1 MTDRLNTW
9 ALVLAGGEGS
19 RLQALTK
26 NLQGVV
32 VPKQFCSLQGGPS
45 LLQEALQRAAAVAPL
60 HQVCTVV
67 AAQHRRWWKE
77 MLSYLPDDNIIVQPK
92 NRGTAHGILLPLL
105 RIAERDPDAIVVM
118 LPADHYLRDE
128 DVMLE
133 SLRAAAALAHDN
145 RGFTYLLGIEPD
157 MVDTELGYVLP
168 ASRSRNRPCGVL
180 RFVEKPTAMRAKSL
194 VDQGALW
201 NAFIMAGSVQAL
213 LRLFGSSFTSTIAVM
228 RGFEGVSIENVYER
242 LGSVDFSRDVLQG
255 NESVLQVLAVPHCGW
270 TDLGTPQ
277 RIGMTLERLLDQEI
291 SLPHRPYIAP
301 HLNLAQQYD
310 RLHHKQDFSPHYEH
324 VDLRA

>member
-1 MTDRLNTW
+1 
-9 ALVLAGGEGS
+9 
-19 RLQALTK
+19 
-26 NLQGVV
+26 
-32 VPKQFCSLQGGPS
+32 
-45 LLQEALQRAAAVAPL
+45 
-60 HQVCTVV
+60 
-67 AAQHRRWWKE
+67 
-77 MLSYLPDDNIIVQPK
+77 
-92 NRGTAHGILLPLL
+92 
-105 RIAERDPDAIVVM
+105 
-118 LPADHYLRDE
+118 
-128 DVMLE
+128 MLE

-310 RLHHKQDFSPHYEH
+310 RLLQIALGFRKRVLAVHHRRSGLFPELFHLGSGNIHGRCTH
-324 VDLRA
+324 V